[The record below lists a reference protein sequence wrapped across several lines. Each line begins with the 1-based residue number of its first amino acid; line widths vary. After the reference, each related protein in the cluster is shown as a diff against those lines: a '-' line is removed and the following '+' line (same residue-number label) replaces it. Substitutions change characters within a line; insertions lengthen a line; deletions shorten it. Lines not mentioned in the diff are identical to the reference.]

1 MLIWMRLTYL
11 NFLVSLSDRGKCPS
25 KMFSVRCSLEP
36 ENMWWYT
43 VYRYP
48 SRIMFVH
55 LFDNCVC
62 VLYMQSCS
70 SQGTKIIIS
79 KEIRTPFTWTS
90 NISCKID
97 LYLFTHCGC
106 LFNECS
112 VKSLIFDSVEYWKIL
127 VQYCGQS
134 IVIYTS
140 AFVTPKPGNQP
151 KPSMQGEQRHYL
163 LVGLPLDNFR
173 PHDLEYHQGDRS
185 VHSPSVSS

>member
-1 MLIWMRLTYL
+1 MPFEDVFSTLFARAWKYVMICNVQISVENYVRTFIWQL
-11 NFLVSLSDRGKCPS
+11 
-25 KMFSVRCSLEP
+25 
-36 ENMWWYT
+36 
-43 VYRYP
+43 
-48 SRIMFVH
+48 
-55 LFDNCVC
+55 C

-70 SQGTKIIIS
+70 SRGIKIIIS
-79 KEIRTPFTWTS
+79 KEIRTLLTWRS

-106 LFNECS
+106 LFNDCS

-151 KPSMQGEQRHYL
+151 NPSMQGEQRHYL

-173 PHDLEYHQGDRS
+173 PHELEYHQGDTS